1 MFPLRSSLFPHVPPY
16 LHHLPAGGGYD
27 PPLPQELGQAAWAA
41 PSGISPIVEESVKG
55 GGFTLIQVGLVLSP
69 VYTPRHHMC
78 YRDRQ
83 LRRTHPV

>member
-1 MFPLRSSLFPHVPPY
+1 MASVLVYTQIAHMFPLRSSLFPHVPPY

-55 GGFTLIQVGLVLSP
+55 GGFTLIQVGLRQWQGR
-69 VYTPRHHMC
+69 T
-78 YRDRQ
+78 RDKRDY
-83 LRRTHPV
+83 